1 MLLSCFNNMTAK
13 RRVIYYLADGAHADV
28 LQELLQQGHL
38 PNIKRITE
46 EGTYRIATTC
56 FPSTTGPA
64 YLPFLTGHFPGSMH
78 ITGIRWFD
86 KAEFK
91 RRRWWNKQA
100 IRSYCG
106 PEASLFNSDLPADK
120 PTLLE
125 LLGRSYN
132 VYNMITRGVPD
143 AFDLGRKGKSLA
155 YLRAHFLGRNHPV
168 DQTGHAR
175 IMDMLHKGN
184 DLDFLFAVFP
194 SVDWDSHYYDIRD
207 NRTIQAY
214 KIVDESIG
222 ELRAFLEGKGWWQN
236 TLFLLG
242 SDHGLTPTHT
252 HFDIAKWLNDVGL
265 STLSHPFIWKKD
277 PAVSVSVSGNSFA
290 SLHLLH
296 HEGTHPLGG
305 TELMERF
312 GKNRLHQL
320 VQQEAIDFVIYRS
333 EQADELYV
341 HNCHGRAMIRKDGK
355 QYSYIP
361 VTADPLCMNGQL
373 QARDHRDA
381 LEMTFGSMYPDSLVQ
396 AEQLFRSHRAGDIV
410 VCAKKGYDLRGF
422 WEIPAHRGSHGSLH
436 YEHMRVPLIYNQ
448 QGWAS
453 HPARTADLFSTI
465 LHWMRKSPQA
475 SEGNSLIAH

>member
-1 MLLSCFNNMTAK
+1 MTSQ
-13 RRVIYYLADGAHADV
+13 RRVIYYLADGAHTAV

-46 EGTYRIATTC
+46 EGTYRTATTC

-86 KAEFK
+86 KVEFK
-91 RRRWWNKQA
+91 RQRWGNKQA

-106 PEASLFNSDLPADK
+106 PEASLFNSDLPVDK

-143 AFDLGRKGKSLA
+143 AFDLGKKGKSLA

-175 IMDMLHKGN
+175 IMEMLHKGN
-184 DLDFLFAVFP
+184 DFDFLFAVFP

-207 NRTIQAY
+207 QRTIQAY
-214 KIVDESIG
+214 KIVDQSIG
-222 ELRAFLEGKGWWQN
+222 ELRAFLERKGWWQQ
-236 TLFLLG
+236 TLFILG

-252 HFDIAKWLNDVGL
+252 HFDIADWLSDSGL
-265 STLSHPFIWKKD
+265 PALSHPFTWKKD

-290 SLHLLH
+290 SLHLLQH
-296 HEGTHPLGG
+296 DGTHALRGP
-305 TELMERF
+305 ELIERF
-312 GKNRLHQL
+312 GSDRLRLL
-320 VQQEAIDFVIYRS
+320 VQQAAVDFVIYRGA
-333 EQADELYV
+333 QPDDLYV
-341 HNCHGRAMIRKDGK
+341 HNRRGSALIRKEGK
-355 QYSYIP
+355 RYSYIP
-361 VTADPLCMNGQL
+361 ATADPLMLGGRL
-373 QARDHRDA
+373 LARDHREA
-381 LEMTFGSMYPDSLVQ
+381 LEMTFDSHYPDSLVQ

-436 YEHMRVPLIYNQ
+436 HEHMRVPLIYNQ
-448 QGWAS
+448 QGWAD

-465 LHWMRKSPQA
+465 LQWMRKSPQP
-475 SEGNSLIAH
+475 SEGNSLISQ